1 MTNFFVKDTDF
12 QPEITHGICPTCAF
26 PTILVSLTRDYYRC
40 ITCGTD
46 LEQKINGHIKYMPME
61 KHGSED
67 QPKA

>member
-1 MTNFFVKDTDF
+1 MTNFFVKDTGF
-12 QPEITHGICPTCAF
+12 QPEITPGSCPTCDF

-46 LEQKINGHIKYMPME
+46 LEQKINGHIKYMPLE
-61 KHGSED
+61 KQGGED